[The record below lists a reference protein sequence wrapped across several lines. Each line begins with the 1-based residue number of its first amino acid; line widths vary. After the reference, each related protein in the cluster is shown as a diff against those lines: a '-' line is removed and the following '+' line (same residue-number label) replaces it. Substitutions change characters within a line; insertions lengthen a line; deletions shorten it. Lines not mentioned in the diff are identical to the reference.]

1 MERLSFRK
9 ASLIVVAVLVSVFFS
24 YEFISAQQEDKK
36 PDPLIVMRTKAVQ
49 AIKEM
54 EGRKDLSPGELQIL
68 QELKKN
74 KEAIE
79 KKINDLKIDLGEGV
93 SPSAKSFEEMQA
105 KIKEKELSLK
115 ATEDEAM
122 QKRIKE
128 KELSLKATEDEA
140 MQKRIKEKELS
151 LEIAGKEL
159 RLKERIVKEKAQIK
173 QAEDELNAQCLTCN
187 AVAVG
192 KIELCKEIQDKKQ
205 FAECHQFSM
214 ILRFFDELNRNKQ
227 ITNNSLDICEEFL
240 GDDKSV
246 ENPDKCKLICDAYL
260 KRDFTTVAN
269 YFKGE
274 GGLISL
280 ALLSGDSKYCSYAS
294 DQKNTQGDCLNNA
307 YFSSAVRSNNKE
319 LCAKI
324 NNPQLRTIC
333 QVYFDR
339 DEGECVNF
347 KNTELAKRRENIEK
361 QK

>member
-105 KIKEKELSLK
+105 K
-115 ATEDEAM
+115 
-122 QKRIKE
+122 IKE